1 MNLIQ
6 SGLFCTVNGTLG
18 AGHKYNLGG
27 TAMTQLLSSVPV
39 WFLIFLVIVLG
50 GAITVLGSYL
60 IFSLK
65 QMFKGLQ
72 STLQELKDL
81 IKELFE
87 DRNDHEARIKAI
99 ETRCEERK
107 IAGLSCYPPHNNQ

>member
-1 MNLIQ
+1 MTDFL
-6 SGLFCTVNGTLG
+6 NG
-18 AGHKYNLGG
+18 
-27 TAMTQLLSSVPV
+27 VPA

-50 GAITVLGSYL
+50 GALSVIGSYL
-60 IFSLK
+60 IFTLK
-65 QMFKGLQ
+65 QMFAGLQ

-107 IAGLSCYPPHNNQ
+107 AAGMSCYPPHNNQ